1 MKTQELLQELLHRSG
16 HNAANLSTK
25 LYEKGVRQSLLSRFL
40 SGNTKEPRRST
51 LSPIAD
57 YYGISVDAFFDEA
70 LAAKILEQI
79 SSGELVVQRHKPGR
93 RANPV
98 TGKPAQRPL
107 RNPMQLADAIDLLAE
122 RINEIEEA
130 DMRELIAARL
140 RTLARAPDSA
150 KARSGV
156 LEALAWANAAKE
168 AFQESNTDEQ
178 SDAAPVAGIAGQ
190 VLAKK
195 LTTESKD
202 FQPGRTKV

>member
-1 MKTQELLQELLHRSG
+1 MKTIELLRELMKRSG
-16 HNAANLSTK
+16 ENPHSLSVALNNK
-25 LYEKGVRQSLLSRFL
+25 VKQPQIYRFSESL
-40 SGNTKEPRRST
+40 TIEPKRST

-70 LAAKILEQI
+70 LAAKILAQI
-79 SSGELVVQRHKPGR
+79 TSGELVVQQRKAGR

-98 TGKPAQRPL
+98 SGQPAQRPL
-107 RNPMQLADAIDLLAE
+107 RNPMQLADAIGLLAE

-130 DMRELIAARL
+130 ATRELIAARL
-140 RTLARAPDSA
+140 STLARAPDSA

-156 LEALAWANAAKE
+156 LEVLAWADE
-168 AFQESNTDEQ
+168 AQAGTSLAQ
-178 SDAAPVAGIAGQ
+178 SIAGK

-195 LTTESKD
+195 LTAESNE